1 MNKDKIEELK
11 KRIAELKS
19 KADNKMTQEELD
31 NYRIE
36 MVKLDK
42 EIEKLQT
49 KDK

>member
-1 MNKDKIEELK
+1 MNKIEELK

-19 KADNKMTQEELD
+19 KENDKMTQEELD

-36 MVKLDK
+36 LVKLNK

>member
-1 MNKDKIEELK
+1 MNKIKELK
-11 KRIAELKS
+11 NCITELKS
-19 KADNKMTQEELD
+19 KADNKITQEELD

>member
-1 MNKDKIEELK
+1 MNKIEELK
-11 KRIAELKS
+11 NRLAELKL
-19 KADNKMTQEELD
+19 KENDKMTQEELD

-36 MVKLDK
+36 LVKLNK

>member
-1 MNKDKIEELK
+1 MNKIEELK
-11 KRIAELKS
+11 NRIAELKK
-19 KADNKMTQEELD
+19 KANDKMTQEELD

>member
-1 MNKDKIEELK
+1 MNKIEELK
-11 KRIAELKS
+11 NRISKLRL